1 MTRALPQQ
9 PRFRQSARARL
20 AVLLVL
26 VPLLIPLIV
35 GGSPAQ
41 AAIDET
47 AIRAAV
53 DEVYDGSDY
62 QTSLPGVDEPLPQP
76 DPEPEAAD
84 PASEPMNLAWLADVL
99 EVVSYGLL
107 AGAVIFVVY
116 TGLRAF
122 MNMRLRPRR
131 SDLDPSSDDEWGAHK
146 GSQEARP
153 TQFADAEA
161 LARQGAYGD
170 AVHAL
175 LLVVVEAMR
184 RRYDTVRPA
193 LTARELVRHVALGAS
208 RHDDF
213 ADLVGAAELGHFGGR
228 PIDRA
233 TYESSHE
240 RAQRLLAALAAN

>member
-1 MTRALPQQ
+1 MSRFHKSAPAWMAVALVLALTFVQG
-9 PRFRQSARARL
+9 STARADVDGA
-20 AVLLVL
+20 AV
-26 VPLLIPLIV
+26 
-35 GGSPAQ
+35 
-41 AAIDET
+41 
-47 AIRAAV
+47 RAAV

-76 DPEPEAAD
+76 DPEPEAD
-84 PASEPMNLAWLADVL
+84 EDDSEPANLAWLADVL

-116 TGLRAF
+116 TSARAF

-131 SDLDPSSDDEWGAHK
+131 SDLDAAGDDAWDARDGAE
-146 GSQEARP
+146 EARP

-161 LARQGAYGD
+161 LARQGAYGE
-170 AVHAL
+170 AIHAL

-193 LTARELVRHVALGAS
+193 LTARELVRLIELGAG
-208 RHDDF
+208 RHQDF

-228 PIDRA
+228 AIDRE
-233 TYESSHE
+233 TYENSHE
-240 RAQRLLAALAAN
+240 RAKRLLSALAAN